1 MSERIVADTN
11 ALMSRLL
18 LPRSVPGEAI
28 RKATGTGQLLV
39 SEATLAEL
47 ADVLARPKF
56 ASYVSIQDRQQFIRL
71 LGRLAEMVPITH
83 TIRECR
89 DPKDDKFLELA
100 VNGRAN
106 VLVTGDKDLLALH
119 PFRGIPILAPAQYL
133 SR

>member
-1 MSERIVADTN
+1 
-11 ALMSRLL
+11 
-18 LPRSVPGEAI
+18 
-28 RKATGTGQLLV
+28 
-39 SEATLAEL
+39 
-47 ADVLARPKF
+47 
-56 ASYVSIQDRQQFIRL
+56 
-71 LGRLAEMVPITH
+71 MVPITH